1 MAKHYSRAL
10 TIAGSDNSGGAGIQ
24 ADLKTFSALGCYG
37 MSAITALTAQ
47 NTQGVRGVCEV
58 PAQFVADQID
68 TVLEDVGADAVK
80 TGMLFHSEIIRV
92 VADRLKYHKVSR
104 IVVDPVMFAK
114 SGDRLLQEEAMQS
127 LRGEMIPLA
136 AVLTP
141 NIAEAAALLGRE
153 IKTRDAMEQAAKELC
168 AMGAR
173 AVVVKG
179 GNFTRQAS
187 DDCLCTRGSAGKT
200 AIHWLNQPRIETSN
214 VHGTGCTFSS
224 AIAAYLAQE
233 VPVEEAVRR
242 AKSYLTQALKA
253 GAEYQLGKGKGPVKH
268 FYQWW

>member
-1 MAKHYSRAL
+1 MAKSYLRVL

-37 MSAITALTAQ
+37 MSVVTALTAQ
-47 NTQGVRGVCEV
+47 NTQRVRGVCEV

-68 TVLEDVGADAVK
+68 TILEDVGADAVK
-80 TGMLFHSEIIRV
+80 IGMLFHSKIIRV
-92 VADRLKYHKVSR
+92 VADRLKDHKASR

-114 SGDRLLQEEAMQS
+114 SGDRLLKEEAMQS

-136 AVLTP
+136 TVLTP
-141 NIAEAAALLGRE
+141 NIAEAEALLNRE
-153 IKTRDAMEQAAKELC
+153 IKTRDAMEQAARELC
-168 AMGAR
+168 AMGAK

-179 GNFTRQAS
+179 GNLSHQSS
-187 DDCLCTRGSAGKT
+187 DDCLCIKSEKSRKT
-200 AIHWLNQPRIETSN
+200 IHWLKQARIETSN

-233 VPVEEAVRR
+233 MPIKEAIRQ
-242 AKSYLTQALKA
+242 AKSYITQALTA